1 MGILSQTRKIVKVS
15 YYRNYSIDS
24 SHILQNDRNHQLV
37 VVGGPNK
44 RQTNPRWRTAAIL
57 KTVKSPFL
65 RNRLSDF
72 DEIWHDKAYWPH
84 TADRP

>member
-24 SHILQNDRNHQLV
+24 SDILQNDRNHQLV

-44 RQTNPRWRTAAIL
+44 RQTNPRWRTAAVL

-65 RNRLSDF
+65 RSRLSDF

-84 TADRP
+84 TANRP

>member
-15 YYRNYSIDS
+15 YYCIDS
-24 SHILQNDRNHQLV
+24 SHILQNDRNRQLV

-57 KTVKSPFL
+57 KTVKSPYL

-72 DEIWHDKAYWPH
+72 DEIWHDNAYWPH
-84 TADRP
+84 IADRP